1 MGRLTEAV
9 LRSQE
14 ITRVAQEEASRWAHP
29 RIDVEH
35 LLLALLA
42 TPGASGDVLRS
53 LGVTPGSARD
63 AVERTHAARVASLGV
78 DAPALTAGPA
88 SDPAVGAT
96 RWTPR
101 AEAVMRAVTDDG
113 DDLGHLRALVTEPS
127 GSVRDVLHELG
138 LDATRVVAATHRH
151 RTTTPVQTTRPAAPR
166 RGWDTVTHDAFVP
179 APRTD
184 VWALV
189 RDPERLPAWDRT
201 VTSVEPVGD
210 GAWAVLLAPT
220 RTTIARRTRS
230 PEQSRLGL
238 HVVEQSP
245 GRAVTWRW
253 SWGAPRG
260 TVRQELELELD
271 DVEGGTALRAV
282 ARWRRA
288 TGPVARLRAP
298 LRPLRRF
305 VMRQRLLA
313 TTGGISRALR

>member
-9 LRSQE
+9 LRSQQ
-14 ITRVAQEEASRWAHP
+14 ISVAAKEEASRWHHP

-35 LLLALLA
+35 LLLALLV
-42 TPGASGDVLRS
+42 TPGAAGGVLRS
-53 LGVTPGSARD
+53 LGVTLESARA
-63 AVERTHAARVASLGV
+63 AVERTHAARVTGLGV
-78 DAPALTAGPA
+78 DVPELTAAPP
-88 SDPAVGAT
+88 SDPAVGPT
-96 RWTPR
+96 LWTPR

-127 GSVRDVLHELG
+127 GSVQDVLHELD
-138 LDATRVVAATHRH
+138 LDAERVLAAADGR
-151 RTTTPVQTTRPAAPR
+151 RTTTPLPTTRPAAPR

-253 SWGAPRG
+253 SWGTPRG